1 MNRLGVALL
10 LATTELLLVLS
21 ARPARAQLGP
31 NGSPI
36 RTSRYTVDLFQ
47 GPVIAS
53 TRVIGMGGAYV
64 AIAERVEGSFYN
76 PAAPAVRMPWSR
88 GRIDLDGA
96 VGFTSPGTLQRS
108 DFFNSGSDRTNLA
121 TSAPS
126 RFVFMDAEGH
136 LQVDEWGFG
145 AGVQMQQYRLNREIR
160 TTRDAQTDQL
170 NAQVYVMLAQ
180 VARATADGQLI
191 VGVGLRPLSL
201 NVINLNPSAIQP
213 PSLFTTQ
220 GVGYSAGFLWRPNDA
235 VFRVGASFNSAVT
248 TRVSLANTKVTVDAT
263 GNHQIAP
270 GTADEMYLPEQVTLP
285 WELDLGVAV
294 QFGAR
299 PFNPRWIGT
308 GEMLEPLRRRIE
320 WRRYERQRKRRRLL
334 DQAANDPAETERLTE
349 QLAEEDATAE
359 AEDDAALEREKFYA
373 NQELKQR
380 EERMGRWYILLTT
393 SLRLSGAVKNG
404 VGVESFL
411 QRVVDRSG
419 ARTVASPHLGLESEV
434 ISNWLKLRAGIYGE
448 PTRFDNANAAPRLH
462 TTIGFEQKIFH
473 WRVFGLFP
481 KDKAWRI
488 QGAADFSERYF
499 GWSGAVGVWY

>member
-1 MNRLGVALL
+1 MPLLVA
-10 LATTELLLVLS
+10 TELLLVVK
-21 ARPARAQLGP
+21 ARHAYAQLGP
-31 NGSPI
+31 NGSSI
-36 RTSRYTVDLFQ
+36 RTSRYSVDLFQ

-88 GRIDLDGA
+88 GRVDVDGA

-121 TSAPS
+121 TSDPGQ
-126 RFVFMDAEGH
+126 FVFMDAEGH

-160 TTRDAQTDQL
+160 TTRDARTDQL

-191 VGVGLRPLSL
+191 VGLGLRPLSL
-201 NVINLNPSAIQP
+201 NVANLNPSAIQP
-213 PSLFTTQ
+213 PSLFTTR

-235 VFRVGASFNSAVT
+235 MFRVGASFNSAVT
-248 TRVSLANTKVTVDAT
+248 TRVAVATDNVAVDAN
-263 GNHQIAP
+263 GNHQIAA

-294 QFGAR
+294 QFGER

-308 GEMLEPLRRRIE
+308 GELLRPLRRRIE
-320 WRRYERQRKRRRLL
+320 WRRFERQRKRKRLL
-334 DQAANDPAETERLTE
+334 DEAAQEPGEVERLTR
-349 QLAEEDATAE
+349 QLD
-359 AEDDAALEREKFYA
+359 EDDAAAEAADEAELDREKFYA

-380 EERMGRWYILLTT
+380 ERRMGRWYILVTT
-393 SLRLSGAVKNG
+393 SLRLSGAVRNG
-404 VGVESFL
+404 VGIESFL

-434 ISNWLKLRAGIYGE
+434 IANWLKLRAGVYGE

-462 TTIGFEQKIFH
+462 TTVGFEQKIFY

-499 GWSGAVGVWY
+499 GWSAAVGVWY